1 MRVSYL
7 CEGMKGSRSIMEKM
21 KCPNCGKKF
30 AYEEVNNVVEHQDKE
45 MPVVCPYCRTEA
57 TRIVTHGYFVTQ
69 KIEDYLK

>member
-1 MRVSYL
+1 
-7 CEGMKGSRSIMEKM
+7 M

-57 TRIVTHGYFVTQ
+57 ARIVTHGYFVTQ

>member
-1 MRVSYL
+1 
-7 CEGMKGSRSIMEKM
+7 M